1 MLYDPLKETPRI
13 HVETYTSWVQK
24 RNYCRWN
31 HVKPW
36 DNFLLHQKLGEMME
50 MIQLT
55 PPKFNMEPENKSLE
69 KQSPFGNH
77 DFQVPY

>member
-1 MLYDPLKETPRI
+1 MKPL
-13 HVETYTSWVQK
+13 
-24 RNYCRWN
+24 
-31 HVKPW
+31 

-77 DFQVPY
+77 DFQVPC